1 MLCAVSETA
10 QSAVAAYD
18 IAGPVPRP
26 ICESVDV
33 HGETP
38 TQLAVAGGHL
48 LTANYGSGSVTVLP
62 LAAAGTPQ
70 AAGDVLRHE
79 GRGPDSARQLGP
91 HAHQVL
97 PDPSGRWVLSVDLGT
112 RSPRHT
118 RIQSTHP
125 AGRSTDTPVVRRG
138 PAGSRRR
145 GRFRWPGAGGAG
157 VLDRRRRRRR
167 GGPPPDARRRR
178 GRGPAGPRLR
188 LVVSPVMT
196 RSDGHEDR
204 TGAGSSRWCGPPPC
218 WRPR

>member
-1 MLCAVSETA
+1 M
-10 QSAVAAYD
+10 
-18 IAGPVPRP
+18 AGPVPRP

-48 LTANYGSGSVTVLP
+48 LTANYGSASVTVLP
-62 LAAAGTPQ
+62 LAAASTPQ

-145 GRFRWPGAGGAG
+145 GRFRWPGAGGRASSIDVG
-157 VLDRRRRRRR
+157 ADVAADLLLTPDGGEGGGLLDRVYVSWS
-167 GGPPPDARRRR
+167 PP
-178 GRGPAGPRLR
+178 
-188 LVVSPVMT
+188 S
-196 RSDGHEDR
+196 
-204 TGAGSSRWCGPPPC
+204 
-218 WRPR
+218 